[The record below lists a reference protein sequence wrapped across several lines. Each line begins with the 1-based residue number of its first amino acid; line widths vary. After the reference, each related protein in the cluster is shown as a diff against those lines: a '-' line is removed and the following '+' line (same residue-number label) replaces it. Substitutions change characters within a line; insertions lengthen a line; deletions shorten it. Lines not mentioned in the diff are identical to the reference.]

1 MEIKMPSDE
10 ERVCDDEF
18 VMIKCQVMKKE
29 FVMIHCKYVYIKS
42 TFNVI
47 NIVLFVSERK
57 KKKSFSLQVEP
68 KFRGLEEDRFPLPYT
83 GVASLTLHSPAGLP

>member
-57 KKKSFSLQVEP
+57 QVQTSVQTL
-68 KFRGLEEDRFPLPYT
+68 GLC
-83 GVASLTLHSPAGLP
+83 

>member
-1 MEIKMPSDE
+1 MEIKVPSDE

-47 NIVLFVSERK
+47 NIVLFVSEK
-57 KKKSFSLQVEP
+57 KEK
-68 KFRGLEEDRFPLPYT
+68 RGRRTCRGT
-83 GVASLTLHSPAGLP
+83 GT

>member
-1 MEIKMPSDE
+1 MEIKVPSDE

-47 NIVLFVSERK
+47 NIVLFVSEK
-57 KKKSFSLQVEP
+57 KGKKRTGILQPPPVTWRE
-68 KFRGLEEDRFPLPYT
+68 GNSAAD
-83 GVASLTLHSPAGLP
+83 S